1 MNFRRLFSRLTVS
14 AAMGLALLAAP
25 ASAGQAAGANPAV
38 ASVAAPDRVRA
49 RMNQRVF
56 DQVWSEVRRDYY
68 DPRLHG
74 VDWAAARTTY
84 RPLALAATDD
94 RSLYRVL
101 NDMLGL
107 LDDDH
112 AGASAP
118 AVARRQD
125 SLRRRRAVLG
135 VTLFPEDGRNGRYVI
150 EQVRTGS
157 PAAEAGVLV
166 GWRLE
171 PFDGTGWTPESDL
184 VEGQAVTL
192 ALVDDAGQSRPLTL
206 TPRQMDPVPVFTA
219 DRSRPGVV
227 VLRVTAFD
235 PGLGRWM
242 GEQLAGLPAGTDVV
256 VDLRGNAGGRVLE
269 ADAVLSCFLPADRIW
284 ATRTARSGRSVVM
297 RTEGGCGDL
306 ERPVDNPVAVLVN
319 AQSRSAAELTPAAL
333 QEARRALIVGEHTA
347 GAVLISQETNLPD
360 GGRLNLSR
368 ADFITSGGVRLEKRG
383 VTPDLAAPTS
393 AADRRAGRDP
403 TLEAAI
409 GALADADASA
419 ARASTAA
426 APAS

>member
-1 MNFRRLFSRLTVS
+1 MTFRRLFSRLTVL
-14 AAMGLALLAAP
+14 AAMGLALVAAP
-25 ASAGQAAGANPAV
+25 ASAGQTAAPDRPVAGA
-38 ASVAAPDRVRA
+38 AAPDRVRA

-56 DQVWSEVRRDYY
+56 DQVWTEVRRDYY

-74 VDWAAARTTY
+74 VDWAAARATY
-84 RPLALAATDD
+84 RPQALAATDD
-94 RSLYRVL
+94 RSLYRAL

-135 VTLFPEDGRNGRYVI
+135 VTLFPEDGRNGRYIV

-171 PFDGTGWTPESDL
+171 PFDGDGWTPESDL
-184 VEGQAVTL
+184 VEGRPVTL
-192 ALVDDAGQSRPLTL
+192 ALVDDAGQARPLTL
-206 TPRQMDPVPVFTA
+206 TPRQMDPVPLFTA

-227 VLRVTAFD
+227 VLRVTAFE

-242 GEQLAGLPAGTDVV
+242 GEQLADLPAGTDVV
-256 VDLRGNAGGRVLE
+256 VDLRGNPGGRVVE

-284 ATRTARSGRSVVM
+284 ATRTARTGRRVVM
-297 RTEGGCGDL
+297 RTEGGCGAL
-306 ERPVDNPVAVLVN
+306 NAPVDNPVAVLVN

-347 GAVLISQETNLPD
+347 GAVLISQETSLPD

-368 ADFITSGGVRLEKRG
+368 ADFVTAGGVRLEKRG
-383 VTPDLAAPTS
+383 VTPDLAAPTT

-403 TLEAAI
+403 TLDAAVA
-409 GALADADASA
+409 ALAQGEVSV